1 MAASVKKQMYLYSTP
16 DGVAPEVRSNQ
27 KISASE
33 GILIPGA
40 PLFLSTSGTWDVAI
54 TSAGS
59 SNDAWH
65 GFLVGLQDPTAT
77 WPMTAAQAVNTEI
90 RVLIIDPDDTYAVRV
105 ETSGTD
111 AAATQAMI
119 GNNYGLVV
127 SATAGQVGYTT
138 MDSGNANGTV
148 KVIQVMGNVEPS
160 KYDLTTAPGVALVR
174 FLAAVVTDTQATS

>member
-1 MAASVKKQMYLYSTP
+1 MAASVKKQMYLYATA
-16 DGVAPEVRSNQ
+16 DGVAPEVRANQ

-40 PLFLSTSGTWDVAI
+40 PLFLSTSGTWDLAI

-105 ETSGTD
+105 NASGTD
-111 AAATQAMI
+111 SAATQAII
-119 GNNYGLVV
+119 GNNYGLTV
-127 SATAGQVGYTT
+127 SATSGQVGYTSLDT
-138 MDSGNANGTV
+138 DNSNATV
-148 KVIQVMGNVEPS
+148 KVTQVMGNVEPS
-160 KYDLTTAPGVALVR
+160 KYDLTSTPGVALVK

>member
-40 PLFLSTSGTWDVAI
+40 PLFLSTSGTWDMAI
-54 TSAGS
+54 TSVGS

-77 WPMTAAQAVNTEI
+77 WPVTAAQAVNTEI

-119 GNNYGLVV
+119 GNN
-127 SATAGQVGYTT
+127 
-138 MDSGNANGTV
+138 
-148 KVIQVMGNVEPS
+148 
-160 KYDLTTAPGVALVR
+160 
-174 FLAAVVTDTQATS
+174 